1 MPDQVL
7 VAIVGRPNVG
17 KSRLFNSLA
26 RRRLSIVHDKPGV
39 TRDVVTADCR
49 AGYTLMDTGGIGLE
63 DKDTPVAIS
72 DATESQAEFAI
83 LAANLILFVTDGREG
98 VTMLDMQIAELL
110 RPHQKKV
117 VLVVNKIDHPENQ
130 NQALEMAQLGMG
142 DPHAVSAEHKLGI
155 DELEDHILERL
166 GPITPPE
173 VKDINPSS
181 RIALTMVGRP
191 NAGKSSLGNHLL
203 KSERLIVA
211 DVPGTTRDTI
221 ETTLEY
227 TDRKAGVWNVRL
239 FDTAG
244 LRQKKKVDS
253 SVEYFSSVR
262 TRRSIENAD
271 IVLLLID
278 AKEGVTKQDKII
290 AGEILDSGKPIVVVV
305 TKWDLA
311 FESFKQD
318 MVEGFG
324 NLAEFKQSYEKA
336 LRAAFYYLPET
347 PIVFTSAKSGDG
359 IEDMM
364 EQVVR
369 ISRALDTR
377 LPTPRLNQTLSRLME
392 NRQPTKLVG
401 RRFKVYY
408 ATQIGNR
415 PFRIKMFCNREDKLQ
430 VQYRRYLERSI
441 VREFKLEGC
450 PVFFTLIG
458 KPLKEKRD

>member
-17 KSRLFNSLA
+17 KSRLFNCLA

-39 TRDVVTADCR
+39 TRDIVTADCR

-63 DKDTPVAIS
+63 DKDTPIAIS
-72 DATESQAEFAI
+72 EATESQAEFAI

-98 VTMLDMQIAELL
+98 VTTLDMQIAELL

-117 VLVVNKIDHPENQ
+117 LLVVNKIDHPENQ
-130 NQALEMAQLGMG
+130 NMALEMAQLGMG
-142 DPHAVSAEHKLGI
+142 DPLSVSAEHKLGI
-155 DELEDHILERL
+155 DDLEDEILERL
-166 GPITPPE
+166 GPITSPE
-173 VKDINPSS
+173 TKEIAPAS
-181 RIALTMVGRP
+181 RIALAMVGRP
-191 NAGKSSLGNHLL
+191 NAGKSSLGNRLL

-211 DVPGTTRDTI
+211 DLPGTTRDTI
-221 ETTLEY
+221 ETALEY
-227 TDRKAGVWNVRL
+227 TDRKAGTWNVRL

-290 AGEILDSGKPIVVVV
+290 AGEILDSGKPIIVVV
-305 TKWDLA
+305 TKWDFAL
-311 FESFKQD
+311 ESFKQD
-318 MVEGFG
+318 MVEGFR
-324 NLAEFKQSYEKA
+324 NLIEFKQSYEKA

-369 ISRALDTR
+369 INRALDTR
-377 LPTPRLNQTLSRLME
+377 LPTPKLNQTLLRLME
-392 NRQPTKLVG
+392 NRQPTKLIG

-415 PFRIKMFCNREDKLQ
+415 PFKIKMFCNREDKLQ

-441 VREFKLEGC
+441 VREFKIEGC
-450 PVFFTLIG
+450 PVFFNLIG
-458 KPLKEKRD
+458 KPAKEKRD

>member
-17 KSRLFNSLA
+17 KSRLFNCLA

-39 TRDVVTADCR
+39 TRDIVTADCR

-63 DKDTPVAIS
+63 DKDTPIAIS
-72 DATESQAEFAI
+72 EATESQAEFAI

-98 VTMLDMQIAELL
+98 VTTLDMQIAELL

-117 VLVVNKIDHPENQ
+117 LLVVNKIDHPENQ
-130 NQALEMAQLGMG
+130 NMALEMAQLGMG
-142 DPHAVSAEHKLGI
+142 DPLSVSAEHKLGI
-155 DELEDHILERL
+155 DDLEDEILERL
-166 GPITPPE
+166 GPITSPE
-173 VKDINPSS
+173 TKKIAPAS
-181 RIALTMVGRP
+181 RIALAMVGRP
-191 NAGKSSLGNHLL
+191 NAGKSSLGNRLL

-211 DVPGTTRDTI
+211 DLPGTTRDTI
-221 ETTLEY
+221 ETALEY
-227 TDRKAGVWNVRL
+227 TDRKAGTWNVRL

-290 AGEILDSGKPIVVVV
+290 AGEILDSGKPIIVVV
-305 TKWDLA
+305 TKWDFAL
-311 FESFKQD
+311 ESFKQD
-318 MVEGFG
+318 MVEGFR
-324 NLAEFKQSYEKA
+324 NLIEFKQSYEKA

-369 ISRALDTR
+369 INRALDTR
-377 LPTPRLNQTLSRLME
+377 LPTPKLNQTLLRLME
-392 NRQPTKLVG
+392 NRQPTKLIG

-415 PFRIKMFCNREDKLQ
+415 PFKIKMFCNREDKLQ

-441 VREFKLEGC
+441 VREFKIEGC
-450 PVFFTLIG
+450 PVFFNLIG
-458 KPLKEKRD
+458 KPAKEKRD